1 MASFNATELYTN
13 YVLVITDVG
22 EECDD
27 ESALHYLSR
36 ATATTPD
43 LFVEVLC
50 VGGKMEESVRLE
62 RCRNCIGLEETANFK
77 MGPVSGFPRWSHV
90 SSRRMVLQIGPVNDE
105 VGVGAFISSIG
116 GPYNYILLGMLG
128 TTNSSKGAPRH
139 FAEQMLESAT
149 VALVVATKVDGVT
162 RIPLFTARSA
172 EWFPDGVY
180 KEIMRV
186 GFKNTLGRAP
196 ASLAFLNQ
204 LVGPG
209 GANYETAKSITDGIM
224 GEGSFDGL
232 RITRASRQAAQAY
245 GTSYNEEQVDGMAR
259 MLVAFNRLFGVPVS
273 EVWSSSA
280 PEFSVEGLED
290 GALSGPFQTFINQM
304 ESNPT
309 IGMTPAYDLVAAWL
323 AVMMSKEP
331 WRFNQYFDMYCDDG
345 VIYALKPMMCHPNL
359 IHRIME
365 EVDDEDED
373 DEDDED
379 EDDED
384 EDDED
389 DEDEEPVPVGVE
401 QISMFERWADNV
413 IG

>member
-1 MASFNATELYTN
+1 MASFNMTELYTN
-13 YVLVITDVG
+13 YVLVITDIG

-27 ESALHYLSR
+27 ESALHYLYR

-50 VGGKMEESVRLE
+50 VGGKMEQSARLA

-77 MGPVSGFPRWSHV
+77 MGPVSGFPRWKHM

-105 VGVGAFISSIG
+105 VGVGAFISGIG

-128 TTNSSKGAPRH
+128 TTNSSNGAPRY
-139 FAEQMLESAT
+139 FAEAMMKSAT
-149 VALVVATKVDGVT
+149 TSLVLATKVNGVT

-180 KEIMRV
+180 EEIMRV

-209 GANYETAKSITDGIM
+209 GANYETAKSITDGIL
-224 GEGSFDGL
+224 GQGSFDGL
-232 RITRASRQAAQAY
+232 RITRSARRAAQAY

-259 MLVAFNRLFGVPVS
+259 MLVAFNRLFGVPVDQ
-273 EVWSSSA
+273 VWSSSA
-280 PEFSVEGLED
+280 PEFSVEGLD
-290 GALSGPFQTFINQM
+290 NGALSGPFQAFIKQM

-323 AVMMSKEP
+323 AVMMSVEH
-331 WRFNQYFDMYCDDG
+331 WRFSQYFEMYCDDG
-345 VIYALKPMMCHPNL
+345 ITYSLKSTACHSNL

-365 EVDDEDED
+365 EVDDED
-373 DEDDED
+373 
-379 EDDED
+379 
-384 EDDED
+384 
-389 DEDEEPVPVGVE
+389 DEEPVPHGVE
-401 QISMFERWADNV
+401 RWELMTL
-413 IG
+413 GEL